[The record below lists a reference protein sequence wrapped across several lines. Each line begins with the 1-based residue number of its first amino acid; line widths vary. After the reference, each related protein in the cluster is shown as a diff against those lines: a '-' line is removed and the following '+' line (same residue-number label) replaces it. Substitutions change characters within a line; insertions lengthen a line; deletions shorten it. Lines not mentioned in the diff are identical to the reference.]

1 MNKLLSIIP
10 VLFLLIGFHS
20 CAPAV
25 PDDSRVVT
33 VSIEPL
39 RYVVEHIAG
48 KDVRVNVLTPAG
60 ASPETYQP
68 TPRQLVDLDN
78 SRAYIKVGT
87 LGFEKTRLEQMMAN
101 TPHLLQVNAS
111 VGIDSLP
118 DVCSDHDHG
127 DGGADPHTWMSCVNM
142 RKIAANVCEAL
153 CQEDTARVDDYTRN
167 LAAFNNKIDSVDSV
181 VKASLANV
189 KSRTFLIYHPALG
202 YFARDY
208 GLHQLSVE
216 QDGKEPSAARI
227 AQLIDD
233 CRRDSVH
240 TIFIQKE
247 HAGRAAR
254 RISEATGI
262 PVVGINPLSYY
273 WDVQMVNIAKAL
285 AK

>member
-1 MNKLLSIIP
+1 MNRLLSIIP
-10 VLFLLIGFHS
+10 VLFILIGFHS
-20 CAPAV
+20 CAPSA
-25 PDDSRVVT
+25 PEEQRVLT

-39 RYVVEHIAG
+39 RYVVEQIAG
-48 KDVRVNVLTPAG
+48 KDVQVNVLTPAG

-68 TPRQLVDLDN
+68 TPRQLVDLDK
-78 SRAYIKVGT
+78 SEAYIKVGT
-87 LGFEKTRLEQMMAN
+87 LGFERTRLEQMVAN
-101 TPHLLQVNAS
+101 TSHLLQVNAS

-118 DVCSDHDHG
+118 DACSHHDHAS
-127 DGGADPHTWMSCVNM
+127 DGADPHTWMSCANM

-153 CQEDTARVDDYTRN
+153 CQEDTARVDEYTRN
-167 LAAFNNKIDSVDSV
+167 LAAFKQKIDSVESV
-181 VKASLANV
+181 VKSTLANL
-189 KSRTFLIYHPALG
+189 KCRTFLIYHPALG

-233 CRRDSVH
+233 CRRDSVRA
-240 TIFIQKE
+240 IFIQKE

-262 PVVGINPLSYY
+262 PVVEINPLAYQ
-273 WDVQMVNIAKAL
+273 WDEQMVNIAKAL